1 MFLSNVKMVL
11 KNIFSFFV
19 IFRYGN
25 FTVENITLLKLKVM
39 RKYFIAITAAMSLL
53 SASAEV
59 TYKYD
64 ESTKT
69 LTFSG
74 DGEMNVYTTDI
85 FGDTYINPEWSS
97 LKDEVENVVVN
108 EGVTNIGKHAFM
120 SFSKLKDVKIAS
132 TVEIIDFAAFEGC
145 TSLAEITLPE
155 GLKEFGEEAF
165 FECSSL
171 TSISIPKNV
180 TFLPKSIF
188 QSCKSLKNI
197 NLGNVKKFGP
207 QVFQYCGFETFDIPE
222 GTKTLSENMFFSCDK
237 IKTIDV
243 PASVEEIESGAFY
256 YCELDTIK
264 FLGETFPKL
273 TGFNNFTMHK
283 EEGDVVISINCNAY
297 TEEAIEAIKSHGGA
311 YDTKI
316 IPAWPYGT
324 DVYSTNNA
332 YGPVTITPVDCD
344 KNLYKISVD
353 LWTSSY
359 QVTWGGTYVVPEE
372 DKNKPEIIVDLSSPA
387 TVIAQI
393 DYVQGGGS
401 SIPTINF
408 SVTKTGMGDV
418 DVEVV
423 EKTSTSHTYK
433 LTATPK
439 EGYEFLYW
447 ETYNEGILTEE
458 QTKNPELTLTI
469 TATEYIQAFFT
480 QSSYCGKDGG
490 ENIVWSIENDTLY
503 LTGEGE
509 MEDYSL
515 FEVAPYSWSLDN
527 FQYVKVG
534 EGITT
539 LGDMAFVLMD
549 NIKEIYLPSTLSVIG
564 SYAFTECDELDNVYF
579 SGITP
584 PSFEQLEDVFAK
596 STEDADEV
604 TIVVPCDA
612 LDAYKEVLTDLKV
625 ICGNSAVD
633 DIDADDFVV
642 VVADGR
648 ISVDRDDF
656 RIYDVLGR
664 DVTSSNGSLTSGVYV
679 VKCGG
684 QTQKA
689 VMR

>member
-1 MFLSNVKMVL
+1 
-11 KNIFSFFV
+11 
-19 IFRYGN
+19 
-25 FTVENITLLKLKVM
+25 M
-39 RKYFIAITAAMSLL
+39 RKLFIAITAAMSLL

-59 TYKYD
+59 TYEYE

-85 FGDTYINPEWSS
+85 FGDTYVNPEWSN
-97 LKDEVENVVVN
+97 LKDEVEHVVIN
-108 EGVTNIGKHAFM
+108 EGVTDIGKHAFM

-132 TVEIIDFAAFEGC
+132 TVEKIDVAAFEEC
-145 TSLAEITLPE
+145 KDLAEITLPE

-165 FECSSL
+165 YGCSSL
-171 TSISIPKNV
+171 TSISIPEKV
-180 TFLPKSIF
+180 TYLPDYIF

-197 NLGNVKKFGP
+197 DLGNVRKFGK
-207 QVFQYCGFETFDIPE
+207 QVFQYCGFEKFVIPD
-222 GTKTLSENMFFSCDK
+222 GVKTLSENMFFSCRNM
-237 IKTIDV
+237 KTIDI
-243 PASVEEIESGAFY
+243 PACVDTIESGAFY

-264 FLGETFPKL
+264 FLGETFPQL

-283 EEGDVVISINCNAY
+283 EDGDVVISINCNAY
-297 TEEAIEAIKSHGGA
+297 TEEAIEAIKSHGGS

-324 DVYSTNNA
+324 DVYSTSNA
-332 YGPVTITPVDCD
+332 YGPLTITPVDCD
-344 KNLYKISVD
+344 KNLYKLSVD

-490 ENIVWSIENDTLY
+490 ENIAWSIKNDTLY

-515 FEVAPYSWSLDN
+515 FEVAPYSWSLDD

-534 EGITT
+534 EGITA
-539 LGDMAFVLMD
+539 LGKMAFVLMD
-549 NIKEIYLPSTLSVIG
+549 NIKKVYLPSTLSVIG

-596 STEDADEV
+596 STEEADDV

-612 LDAYKEVLTDLKV
+612 LDAYKEVLTDMKV

-633 DIDADDFVV
+633 DVDADEIVV

-664 DVTSSNGSLTSGVYV
+664 DVTTSNGSLASGVYV
-679 VKCGG
+679 VKCEG
-684 QTQKA
+684 QTQK
-689 VMR
+689 VVVR

>member
-1 MFLSNVKMVL
+1 
-11 KNIFSFFV
+11 
-19 IFRYGN
+19 
-25 FTVENITLLKLKVM
+25 M
-39 RKYFIAITAAMSLL
+39 RKYLIAITVAMSLL

-85 FGDTYINPEWSS
+85 FGDTYINPEWSN

-165 FECSSL
+165 YECSSL

-197 NLGNVKKFGP
+197 DLGNVRNFGEA
-207 QVFQYCGFETFDIPE
+207 VFKYCGFETFVIPE
-222 GTKTLSENMFFSCDK
+222 GTKTLSENMFFSCRN
-237 IKTIDV
+237 IKKLDI
-243 PASVEEIESGAFY
+243 PASVDTIESGAFY

-264 FLGETFPKL
+264 FLGETFPLL
-273 TGFNNFTMHK
+273 TGFNNFTMNK
-283 EEGDVVISINCNAY
+283 EDGDVVISINCNAF
-297 TEEAIEAIKSHGGA
+297 TQEAIEAIKSHGGS

-332 YGPVTITPVDCD
+332 YGPLTITPVDCD
-344 KNLYKISVD
+344 KNLYKLSVD

-359 QVTWGGTYVVPEE
+359 QVTWNGTYKVSEE

-458 QTKNPELTLTI
+458 QAKNPELTLTI

-490 ENIVWSIENDTLY
+490 ENIAWSIKNDTLY

-515 FEVAPYSWSLDN
+515 FEVAPYSWSLDD

-539 LGDMAFVLMD
+539 LGDMAFVFMD
-549 NIKEIYLPSTLSVIG
+549 NIKKIYLPSTLSVIG
-564 SYAFTECDELDNVYF
+564 SYAFTECDELENVYF
-579 SGITP
+579 SGMTP

-596 STEDADEV
+596 STEDADDV

-612 LDAYKEVLTDLKV
+612 LDAYKEVLTDMNV

-633 DIDADDFVV
+633 DVDADGI
-642 VVADGR
+642 VAVATDGR
-648 ISVDRDDF
+648 ISVNRDDF
-656 RIYDVLGR
+656 RIYDALGR
-664 DVTSSNGSLTSGVYV
+664 DVTSSSGSLTSGVYI
-679 VKCGG
+679 VKCEG
-684 QTQKA
+684 QTQK
-689 VMR
+689 VVVR

>member
-1 MFLSNVKMVL
+1 
-11 KNIFSFFV
+11 
-19 IFRYGN
+19 
-25 FTVENITLLKLKVM
+25 M
-39 RKYFIAITAAMSLL
+39 RKLFIAITAAMSLL

-59 TYKYD
+59 TYEYE

-85 FGDTYINPEWSS
+85 FGDTYVNPEWSN
-97 LKDEVENVVVN
+97 LKDEVEHVVIN
-108 EGVTNIGKHAFM
+108 EGVTDIGKHAFM

-132 TVEIIDFAAFEGC
+132 TVEKIDVAAFEEC
-145 TSLAEITLPE
+145 KDLAEITLPE

-165 FECSSL
+165 YGCSSL
-171 TSISIPKNV
+171 TSISIPEKV
-180 TFLPKSIF
+180 TYLPDYIF

-197 NLGNVKKFGP
+197 DLGNVRKFGK
-207 QVFQYCGFETFDIPE
+207 QVFQYCGFEKFVIPD
-222 GTKTLSENMFFSCDK
+222 GVKTLSENMFFSCRNM
-237 IKTIDV
+237 KTIDI
-243 PASVEEIESGAFY
+243 PACVDTIESGAFY

-283 EEGDVVISINCNAY
+283 EDGDVVISINCNAY
-297 TEEAIEAIKSHGGA
+297 TEDAIDAVKSHGGS

-332 YGPVTITPVDCD
+332 FGPVTITPVDCD

-490 ENIVWSIENDTLY
+490 ENIAWSIKNDTLY

-515 FEVAPYSWSLDN
+515 FEVAPYSWSLDD

-539 LGDMAFVLMD
+539 LGKMAFVLMD
-549 NIKEIYLPSTLSVIG
+549 NIKKVYLPSTLSVIG

-596 STEDADEV
+596 STEEADDV

-612 LDAYKEVLTDLKV
+612 LDAYKEVLTDMKV

-633 DIDADDFVV
+633 DVDADEIVV

-648 ISVDRDDF
+648 ISVDRDNF

-679 VKCGG
+679 VKCEG
-684 QTQKA
+684 QTQK
-689 VMR
+689 VVVR

>member
-1 MFLSNVKMVL
+1 
-11 KNIFSFFV
+11 
-19 IFRYGN
+19 
-25 FTVENITLLKLKVM
+25 M
-39 RKYFIAITAAMSLL
+39 RKLFIAITAAMSLL

-59 TYKYD
+59 TYEYE

-85 FGDTYINPEWSS
+85 FGDTYVNPEWSN
-97 LKDEVENVVVN
+97 LKDEVEHVVIN
-108 EGVTNIGKHAFM
+108 EGVTDIGKHAFM

-132 TVEIIDFAAFEGC
+132 TVEKIDVAAFEEC
-145 TSLAEITLPE
+145 KDLAEITLPE

-165 FECSSL
+165 YGCSSL
-171 TSISIPKNV
+171 TSISIPEKV
-180 TFLPKSIF
+180 TYLPDYIF

-197 NLGNVKKFGP
+197 DLGNVRKFGK
-207 QVFQYCGFETFDIPE
+207 QVFQYCGFEKFVIPD
-222 GTKTLSENMFFSCDK
+222 GVKTLSENMFFSCRNM
-237 IKTIDV
+237 KTIDI
-243 PASVEEIESGAFY
+243 PACVDTIESGAFY

-264 FLGETFPKL
+264 FLGETFPQL

-283 EEGDVVISINCNAY
+283 EDGDVVISINCNAY
-297 TEEAIEAIKSHGGA
+297 TEEAIEAIKSHGGS

-332 YGPVTITPVDCD
+332 FGPVTITPVDCD

-490 ENIVWSIENDTLY
+490 ENIAWSIKNDTLY

-515 FEVAPYSWSLDN
+515 FEVAPYSWSLDD

-534 EGITT
+534 EGITA
-539 LGDMAFVLMD
+539 LGKMAFVLMD
-549 NIKEIYLPSTLSVIG
+549 NIKKVYLPSTLSVIG

-596 STEDADEV
+596 STEEADDV

-612 LDAYKEVLTDLKV
+612 VNAYKEVLTDMKV

-633 DIDADDFVV
+633 DVDADEIVV
-642 VVADGR
+642 VVADGS

-679 VKCGG
+679 VKCEG
-684 QTQKA
+684 QTQK
-689 VMR
+689 VVVR

>member
-1 MFLSNVKMVL
+1 
-11 KNIFSFFV
+11 
-19 IFRYGN
+19 
-25 FTVENITLLKLKVM
+25 M
-39 RKYFIAITAAMSLL
+39 RKLFIAITAAMSLL

-59 TYKYD
+59 TYEYE

-85 FGDTYINPEWSS
+85 FGDTYVNPEWSN
-97 LKDEVENVVVN
+97 LKDEVEHVVIN
-108 EGVTNIGKHAFM
+108 EGVTDIGKHAFM

-132 TVEIIDFAAFEGC
+132 TVEKIDVAAFEEC
-145 TSLAEITLPE
+145 KDLAEITLPE

-165 FECSSL
+165 YGCSSL
-171 TSISIPKNV
+171 TSISIPEKV
-180 TFLPKSIF
+180 TYLPDYIF

-197 NLGNVKKFGP
+197 DLGNVRKFGK
-207 QVFQYCGFETFDIPE
+207 QVFQYCGFEKFVIPD
-222 GTKTLSENMFFSCDK
+222 GVKTLSENMFFSCRNM
-237 IKTIDV
+237 KTIDI
-243 PASVEEIESGAFY
+243 PACVDTIESGAFY

-264 FLGETFPKL
+264 FLGETFPQL

-283 EEGDVVISINCNAY
+283 EDGDVVISINCNAY
-297 TEEAIEAIKSHGGA
+297 TEEAIEAIKSHGGS

-324 DVYSTNNA
+324 DVYSTSNA
-332 YGPVTITPVDCD
+332 YGPLTITPVDCD
-344 KNLYKISVD
+344 KNLYKLSVD

-490 ENIVWSIENDTLY
+490 ENIAWSIKNDTLY

-515 FEVAPYSWSLDN
+515 FEVAPYSWSLDD

-539 LGDMAFVLMD
+539 LGKMAFVFMD
-549 NIKEIYLPSTLSVIG
+549 NIKKVYLPSTLSVIG

-596 STEDADEV
+596 STEEADDV

-612 LDAYKEVLTDLKV
+612 LDAYKEVLTDMKV

-633 DIDADDFVV
+633 DVDADEIVV

-664 DVTSSNGSLTSGVYV
+664 DVTTSNGSLASGVYV
-679 VKCGG
+679 VKCEG
-684 QTQKA
+684 QTQK
-689 VMR
+689 VVVR

>member
-1 MFLSNVKMVL
+1 
-11 KNIFSFFV
+11 
-19 IFRYGN
+19 
-25 FTVENITLLKLKVM
+25 M
-39 RKYFIAITAAMSLL
+39 RKLFIAITAAMSLL

-59 TYKYD
+59 TYEYE

-85 FGDTYINPEWSS
+85 FGDTYVNPEWSN
-97 LKDEVENVVVN
+97 LKDEVEHVVIN
-108 EGVTNIGKHAFM
+108 EGVTDIGKHAFM

-132 TVEIIDFAAFEGC
+132 TVEKIDVAAFEEC
-145 TSLAEITLPE
+145 KDLAEITLPE

-165 FECSSL
+165 YGCSSL
-171 TSISIPKNV
+171 TSISIPEKV
-180 TFLPKSIF
+180 TYLPDYIF

-197 NLGNVKKFGP
+197 DLGNVRKFGK
-207 QVFQYCGFETFDIPE
+207 QVFQYCGFEKFVIPD
-222 GTKTLSENMFFSCDK
+222 GVKTLSENMFFSCRNM
-237 IKTIDV
+237 KTIDI
-243 PASVEEIESGAFY
+243 PACVDTIESGAFY

-283 EEGDVVISINCNAY
+283 EDGDVVISINCNAY
-297 TEEAIEAIKSHGGA
+297 TEDAIDAVKSHGGS

-332 YGPVTITPVDCD
+332 FGPVTITPVDCD

-490 ENIVWSIENDTLY
+490 ENIAWSIKNDTLY

-515 FEVAPYSWSLDN
+515 FEVAPYSWSLDD

-539 LGDMAFVLMD
+539 LGKMAFVLMD
-549 NIKEIYLPSTLSVIG
+549 NIKKVYLPSTLSVIG

-596 STEDADEV
+596 STEEADDV

-612 LDAYKEVLTDLKV
+612 LDAYKEVLTDMKV

-633 DIDADDFVV
+633 DVNADEIVV

-664 DVTSSNGSLTSGVYV
+664 DVTTSNGSLASGVYV
-679 VKCGG
+679 VKCEG
-684 QTQKA
+684 QTQK
-689 VMR
+689 VVVR

>member
-1 MFLSNVKMVL
+1 
-11 KNIFSFFV
+11 
-19 IFRYGN
+19 
-25 FTVENITLLKLKVM
+25 M
-39 RKYFIAITAAMSLL
+39 RKYLIAITAAMSLL

-85 FGDTYINPEWSS
+85 FGDTYVNPEWSN
-97 LKDEVENVVVN
+97 LKDEVEHVVIN
-108 EGVTNIGKHAFM
+108 EGVTDIGKHAFM

-132 TVEIIDFAAFEGC
+132 TVEKIDVAAFEEC
-145 TSLAEITLPE
+145 KDLAEITLPE

-165 FECSSL
+165 YECSSL
-171 TSISIPKNV
+171 TSISIPEKV
-180 TFLPKSIF
+180 TYLPKSIF

-197 NLGNVKKFGP
+197 DLGNVRNFGEA
-207 QVFQYCGFETFDIPE
+207 VFKYCGFETFVIPE
-222 GTKTLSENMFFSCDK
+222 GTKTLSEDMFFSCRN
-237 IKTIDV
+237 IKKLDI
-243 PASVEEIESGAFY
+243 PASVDTIESGAFY
-256 YCELDTIK
+256 YCEMDTIK
-264 FLGETFPKL
+264 FLGETFPQL
-273 TGFNNFTMHK
+273 TGFNNFTMNK

-297 TEEAIEAIKSHGGA
+297 TEEAIEAIKSHGGS

-332 YGPVTITPVDCD
+332 FGPVTITPVDCD

-408 SVTKTGMGDV
+408 SVTKTGMGNV

-433 LTATPK
+433 LTATPE

-469 TATEYIQAFFT
+469 TATEYIQAFFS
-480 QSSYCGKDGG
+480 QSPYCGKDGG
-490 ENIVWSIENDTLY
+490 ENIAWSIKNDTLY

-515 FEVAPYSWSLDN
+515 FEVAPYSWSLDD

-539 LGDMAFVLMD
+539 LGDMAFVFMD
-549 NIKEIYLPSTLSVIG
+549 NIKKIYLPSTLSVIG

-596 STEDADEV
+596 STEEADDV

-612 LDAYKEVLTDLKV
+612 LDAYKEVLTDMNV

-633 DIDADDFVV
+633 DVDADEIV
-642 VVADGR
+642 VVAADGS

-656 RIYDVLGR
+656 RIYDVLGC
-664 DVTSSNGSLTSGVYV
+664 DVTSSNGSLTSGVYI
-679 VKCGG
+679 VKCEG
-684 QTQKA
+684 QTQK
-689 VMR
+689 VVVR

>member
-1 MFLSNVKMVL
+1 
-11 KNIFSFFV
+11 
-19 IFRYGN
+19 
-25 FTVENITLLKLKVM
+25 M
-39 RKYFIAITAAMSLL
+39 RKFFIAITAAMSLL

-120 SFSKLKDVKIAS
+120 SFIKLKNAKIGS
-132 TVEIIDFAAFEGC
+132 TVEIIDVAAFEGC
-145 TSLAEITLPE
+145 TSLVEITLPD

-171 TSISIPKNV
+171 TSFTVPDKVTKLPKNM
-180 TFLPKSIF
+180 FH
-188 QSCKSLKNI
+188 SCTSLKHI
-197 NLGNVKKFGP
+197 DLGNVKEFGES
-207 QVFQYCGFETFDIPE
+207 VFRYCGFETFVIPE
-222 GTKTLSENMFFSCDK
+222 GTKVLSENMFFSCDK
-237 IKTIDV
+237 IRTIDV

-332 YGPVTITPVDCD
+332 FGPVTITPVDCD

-490 ENIVWSIENDTLY
+490 ENIAWSIKNDTLY

-515 FEVAPYSWSLDN
+515 FEVAPYSWSLDD

-539 LGDMAFVLMD
+539 LGDMAFVFMD
-549 NIKEIYLPSTLSVIG
+549 NIKKIYLPSTLSVIG
-564 SYAFTECDELDNVYF
+564 SYAFTECDELENVYF
-579 SGITP
+579 SGMTP

-596 STEDADEV
+596 STEDADDV

-612 LDAYKEVLTDLKV
+612 VDAYKEVLTDMKV

-633 DIDADDFVV
+633 DVDADDVV
-642 VVADGR
+642 VVAADGR
-648 ISVDRDDF
+648 ISVNRENF
-656 RIYDVLGR
+656 RIYDALGR

-684 QTQKA
+684 QTLKA
-689 VMR
+689 VVR

>member
-1 MFLSNVKMVL
+1 
-11 KNIFSFFV
+11 
-19 IFRYGN
+19 
-25 FTVENITLLKLKVM
+25 M
-39 RKYFIAITAAMSLL
+39 RKLFIAITTAMSLL

-59 TYKYD
+59 TYEYD

-74 DGEMNVYTTDI
+74 EGEMNVYSTDI
-85 FGDTYINPEWSS
+85 FGDTYIKPEWSD
-97 LKDEVENVVVN
+97 LKDEVEHVIIN
-108 EGVTNIGKHAFM
+108 EGVTDIGKHAFL
-120 SFSKLKDVKIAS
+120 SFSKLQDVKIAS
-132 TVEIIDFAAFEGC
+132 TVEIIDVAAFEEC
-145 TSLAEITLPE
+145 KALAEITLPK

-165 FECSSL
+165 FGCSSL
-171 TSISIPKNV
+171 TSISIPEKV
-180 TFLPKSIF
+180 TYLPDCIF
-188 QSCKSLKNI
+188 QSCSSLKNI
-197 NLGNVKKFGP
+197 DLGNVRKFGK
-207 QVFQYCGFETFDIPE
+207 QVFQYCGFEKFVIPD
-222 GTKTLSENMFFSCDK
+222 GVKTLSENMFFSCRNM
-237 IKTIDV
+237 KTIDI
-243 PASVEEIESGAFY
+243 PACVDTIESGAFY

-332 YGPVTITPVDCD
+332 YGPLTITPVDCD
-344 KNLYKISVD
+344 KNLYKLSVD

-359 QVTWGGTYVVPEE
+359 QVTWEGTYDVPEE

-458 QTKNPELTLTI
+458 QAKNPELTLTI
-469 TATEYIQAFFT
+469 TATEYVQAFFT
-480 QSSYCGKDGG
+480 QSPYCGKDGG
-490 ENIVWSIENDTLY
+490 ENIAWSIKNDTLY

-515 FEVAPYSWSLDN
+515 FEVAPYSWSLDD
-527 FQYVKVG
+527 FRYIKVG

-539 LGDMAFVLMD
+539 IGDMAFVFMD
-549 NIKEIYLPSTLSVIG
+549 NIEEIYLPSTLSEIG
-564 SYAFTECDELDNVYF
+564 TYAFTECDELKKIYF
-579 SGITP
+579 SGMTP
-584 PSFEQLEDVFAK
+584 PSFDDLENVFAK
-596 STEDADEV
+596 STDEADSV

-612 LDAYKEVLTDLKV
+612 VNAYAEVMTDMNV
-625 ICGNSAVD
+625 ICEKSAVD
-633 DIDADDFVV
+633 DVDADDVV
-642 VVADGR
+642 VVAADGR
-648 ISVDRDDF
+648 ISVNRDEYKIFDT
-656 RIYDVLGR
+656 LGR
-664 DVTSSNGSLTSGVYV
+664 DLTSSNGSLTSGVYV
-679 VKCGG
+679 VRIEG
-684 QTQKA
+684 KA
-689 VMR
+689 YKAIVK

>member
-1 MFLSNVKMVL
+1 
-11 KNIFSFFV
+11 
-19 IFRYGN
+19 
-25 FTVENITLLKLKVM
+25 M
-39 RKYFIAITAAMSLL
+39 RKLFIAITAAMSLL

-85 FGDTYINPEWSS
+85 FGDTYINPEWSN

-165 FECSSL
+165 YECSSL
-171 TSISIPKNV
+171 TSISIPEKV
-180 TFLPKSIF
+180 TYLPKSIF

-197 NLGNVKKFGP
+197 DLGNVRNFGEA
-207 QVFQYCGFETFDIPE
+207 VFKYCGFETFVIPE
-222 GTKTLSENMFFSCDK
+222 GTKTLSEDMFFSCRN
-237 IKTIDV
+237 IKKLDI
-243 PASVEEIESGAFY
+243 PASVDTIESGAFY

-264 FLGETFPKL
+264 FLGETFPQL
-273 TGFNNFTMHK
+273 TGFNNFTMNK

-297 TEEAIEAIKSHGGA
+297 TEEAIEAIKSHGGS

-332 YGPVTITPVDCD
+332 FGPVTITPVDCD
-344 KNLYKISVD
+344 KNQYKISVD

-433 LTATPK
+433 LTATSK

-447 ETYNEGILTEE
+447 ETYNEGILTEA
-458 QTKNPELTLTI
+458 QAKNPELTLTI
-469 TATEYIQAFFT
+469 TATEYIQAFFS
-480 QSSYCGKDGG
+480 QSPYCGKDGG

-509 MEDYSL
+509 MEDYS
-515 FEVAPYSWSLDN
+515 VWTVPPYGWSLDD
-527 FQYVKVG
+527 FEYVKVG
-534 EGITT
+534 EGITA
-539 LGDMAFVLMD
+539 LGKMAFVLMD
-549 NIKEIYLPSTLSVIG
+549 NIKKVYLPSTLSVIG
-564 SYAFTECDELDNVYF
+564 SYAFTECDELENVYF
-579 SGITP
+579 SGMTP

-596 STEDADEV
+596 STEEADDV

-612 LDAYKEVLTDLKV
+612 VNAYKEVLTDMKV

-633 DIDADDFVV
+633 DIDADDVV
-642 VVADGR
+642 VVAADGR

-664 DVTSSNGSLTSGVYV
+664 DVTSSNGSLASGVYV
-679 VKCGG
+679 VKCEGK
-684 QTQKA
+684 TIKT
-689 VMR
+689 VVR

>member
-1 MFLSNVKMVL
+1 
-11 KNIFSFFV
+11 
-19 IFRYGN
+19 
-25 FTVENITLLKLKVM
+25 M
-39 RKYFIAITAAMSLL
+39 RKLFIAIATAMSLL

-59 TYKYD
+59 TYEYD

-74 DGEMNVYTTDI
+74 EGEMEVYTTDI
-85 FGDTYINPEWSS
+85 FGDTYINPAWSN
-97 LKDEVENVVVN
+97 LKDEVENVVIN
-108 EGVTNIGKHAFM
+108 EGVTDIGKHAFL
-120 SFSKLKDVKIAS
+120 SFSKLKSVKIAS

-145 TSLAEITLPE
+145 TSLSEITLPE

-165 FECSSL
+165 YECSSL
-171 TSISIPKNV
+171 TSISIPQKV
-180 TFLPKSIF
+180 TYLPKSIF

-197 NLGNVKKFGP
+197 DLGNVRKFGEA
-207 QVFQYCGFETFDIPE
+207 VFEYCGFETFVIPE
-222 GTKTLSENMFFSCDK
+222 GTKTLSENMFFSCRN
-237 IKTIDV
+237 IKKLDI
-243 PASVEEIESGAFY
+243 PASVDTIESGAFY

-264 FLGETFPKL
+264 FLGETFPLL

-297 TEEAIEAIKSHGGA
+297 TEEAIEAIKSHGGS

-332 YGPVTITPVDCD
+332 FGPVTITPVDCD

-359 QVTWGGTYVVPEE
+359 QVTWNGTYKVSEE

-387 TVIAQI
+387 TLIAQI

-423 EKTSTSHTYK
+423 EKTNTSHTYK

-490 ENIVWSIENDTLY
+490 ENIAWSIKNDTLY
-503 LTGEGE
+503 LTGNGE
-509 MEDYSL
+509 MENYTL
-515 FEVAPYSWSLDN
+515 FEVAPYSWSLDD
-527 FQYVKVG
+527 FKYVKVG

-539 LGDMAFVLMD
+539 IGDMAFVFMD
-549 NIKEIYLPSTLSVIG
+549 NIEYIYLPSTLSGIG
-564 SYAFTECDELDNVYF
+564 SYAFTECDELKKIYF
-579 SGITP
+579 SGMTP

-596 STEDADEV
+596 STEDADDV

-612 LDAYKEVLTDLKV
+612 LDAYKEVLTDTKV

-633 DIDADDFVV
+633 DIDSDEIVV
-642 VVADGR
+642 VAADGR
-648 ISVDRDDF
+648 ISVDRDEF
-656 RIYDVLGR
+656 KIFDVLGR

-684 QTQKA
+684 KTIKT
-689 VMR
+689 VVR

>member
-1 MFLSNVKMVL
+1 
-11 KNIFSFFV
+11 
-19 IFRYGN
+19 
-25 FTVENITLLKLKVM
+25 M
-39 RKYFIAITAAMSLL
+39 RKYLIAITVAMSLL

-85 FGDTYINPEWSS
+85 FGDTYINLEWSS

-165 FECSSL
+165 YECSSL

-197 NLGNVKKFGP
+197 DLENVRNFGEA
-207 QVFQYCGFETFDIPE
+207 VFKYCGFETFVIPE
-222 GTKTLSENMFFSCDK
+222 GTKTLSENMFFSCRN
-237 IKTIDV
+237 IKKLDI
-243 PASVEEIESGAFY
+243 PASVDTIESGAFY

-264 FLGETFPKL
+264 FLGETFPLL
-273 TGFNNFTMHK
+273 TGFNNFTMNK

-297 TEEAIEAIKSHGGA
+297 TEEAIEAIKSHGGS

-332 YGPVTITPVDCD
+332 FGPVTITPVDCD

-490 ENIVWSIENDTLY
+490 ENIAWSIKNDTLY

-539 LGDMAFVLMD
+539 LGKMAFVLMN
-549 NIKEIYLPSTLSVIG
+549 NIKKVYLPSTLSVIG
-564 SYAFTECDELDNVYF
+564 SYAFTECDELENVYF

-596 STEDADEV
+596 STEEADDV

-612 LDAYKEVLTDLKV
+612 LDAYKEVLTDMKV

-679 VKCGG
+679 VKCEG
-684 QTQKA
+684 QTQK
-689 VMR
+689 VVVR

>member
-1 MFLSNVKMVL
+1 
-11 KNIFSFFV
+11 
-19 IFRYGN
+19 
-25 FTVENITLLKLKVM
+25 M
-39 RKYFIAITAAMSLL
+39 RKLFIAITAAMSLL

-59 TYKYD
+59 TYEYE

-85 FGDTYINPEWSS
+85 FGDTYVNPEWSN
-97 LKDEVENVVVN
+97 LKDEVEHVVIN
-108 EGVTNIGKHAFM
+108 EGVTDIGKHAFM

-132 TVEIIDFAAFEGC
+132 TVEKIDVAAFEEC
-145 TSLAEITLPE
+145 KDLAEITLPE

-165 FECSSL
+165 YGCSSL
-171 TSISIPKNV
+171 TSISIPEKV
-180 TFLPKSIF
+180 TYLPDYIF

-197 NLGNVKKFGP
+197 DLGNVRKFGK
-207 QVFQYCGFETFDIPE
+207 QVFQYCGFEKFVIPD
-222 GTKTLSENMFFSCDK
+222 GVKTLSENMFFSCRNM
-237 IKTIDV
+237 KTIDI
-243 PASVEEIESGAFY
+243 PACVDTIEYGAFY

-264 FLGETFPKL
+264 FLGETFPQL

-283 EEGDVVISINCNAY
+283 EDGDVVISINCNAY
-297 TEEAIEAIKSHGGA
+297 TEEAIEAIKSHGGS

-324 DVYSTNNA
+324 DVYSTSNA
-332 YGPVTITPVDCD
+332 YGPLTITPVDCD
-344 KNLYKISVD
+344 KNLYKLSVD

-490 ENIVWSIENDTLY
+490 ENIAWSIKNDTLY

-515 FEVAPYSWSLDN
+515 FEVAPYSWSLDD
-527 FQYVKVG
+527 FEYVKVG
-534 EGITT
+534 EGITS
-539 LGDMAFVLMD
+539 LGDMAFVFMD
-549 NIKEIYLPSTLSVIG
+549 NIKKIYLPSTLSVIG
-564 SYAFTECDELDNVYF
+564 SYAFTECVELDNVYF

-596 STEDADEV
+596 STEEADDV

-612 LDAYKEVLTDLKV
+612 LDAYKEVLTDMKV

-633 DIDADDFVV
+633 DVNADEIVV

-664 DVTSSNGSLTSGVYV
+664 DVTTSNGSLASGVYV
-679 VKCGG
+679 VKCEG
-684 QTQKA
+684 QTQK
-689 VMR
+689 VVVR

>member
-1 MFLSNVKMVL
+1 
-11 KNIFSFFV
+11 
-19 IFRYGN
+19 
-25 FTVENITLLKLKVM
+25 M
-39 RKYFIAITAAMSLL
+39 RKLFIAITAAMSLL

-59 TYKYD
+59 TYEYE

-85 FGDTYINPEWSS
+85 FGDTYVNPEWSN
-97 LKDEVENVVVN
+97 LKDEVEHVVVN

-132 TVEIIDFAAFEGC
+132 TVEKIDVAAFEEC
-145 TSLAEITLPE
+145 KDLAEITLPE

-165 FECSSL
+165 YGCSSL
-171 TSISIPKNV
+171 TSISIPEKV
-180 TFLPKSIF
+180 TYLPDYIF

-197 NLGNVKKFGP
+197 DLGNVRKFGK
-207 QVFQYCGFETFDIPE
+207 QVFQYCGFEKFVIPD
-222 GTKTLSENMFFSCDK
+222 GVKTLSENMFFSCRNM
-237 IKTIDV
+237 KTIDI
-243 PASVEEIESGAFY
+243 PACVDTIESGAFY

-264 FLGETFPKL
+264 FLGETFPQL
-273 TGFNNFTMHK
+273 TGFNNFTMNK

-297 TEEAIEAIKSHGGA
+297 TEDAIDAVKSHGGS

-332 YGPVTITPVDCD
+332 FGPVTITPVDCD

-490 ENIVWSIENDTLY
+490 ENIAWSIKNDTLY

-515 FEVAPYSWSLDN
+515 FEVAPYSWSLDD

-534 EGITT
+534 EGITA
-539 LGDMAFVLMD
+539 LGKMAFVLMD
-549 NIKEIYLPSTLSVIG
+549 NIKKVYLPSTLSVIG

-596 STEDADEV
+596 STEEADDV

-612 LDAYKEVLTDLKV
+612 LDAYKEVLTDMKV

-633 DIDADDFVV
+633 DVDADEIVV

-679 VKCGG
+679 VKCEG
-684 QTQKA
+684 QTQK
-689 VMR
+689 VVVR

>member
-1 MFLSNVKMVL
+1 
-11 KNIFSFFV
+11 
-19 IFRYGN
+19 
-25 FTVENITLLKLKVM
+25 M
-39 RKYFIAITAAMSLL
+39 RKYLIAITAAMSLL

-85 FGDTYINPEWSS
+85 FGDTYVNPEWSN
-97 LKDEVENVVVN
+97 LKDEVEHVVIN
-108 EGVTNIGKHAFM
+108 EGVTDIGKHAFM

-132 TVEIIDFAAFEGC
+132 TVEKIDVAAFEEC
-145 TSLAEITLPE
+145 KDLAEITLPE

-165 FECSSL
+165 YECSSL
-171 TSISIPKNV
+171 TSISIPEKV
-180 TFLPKSIF
+180 TYLPKSIF

-197 NLGNVKKFGP
+197 DLGNVRNFGEA
-207 QVFQYCGFETFDIPE
+207 VFKYCGFETFVIPE
-222 GTKTLSENMFFSCDK
+222 GTKTLSEDMFFSCRN
-237 IKTIDV
+237 IKKLDI
-243 PASVEEIESGAFY
+243 PASVDTIESGAFY
-256 YCELDTIK
+256 YCELDTIN
-264 FLGETFPKL
+264 FLGETFPQL
-273 TGFNNFTMHK
+273 TGFNNFTMNK

-297 TEEAIEAIKSHGGA
+297 TEEAIDAVKSHGGS

-332 YGPVTITPVDCD
+332 FGPVTITPVDCD

-490 ENIVWSIENDTLY
+490 ENIAWSIKNDTLY

-515 FEVAPYSWSLDN
+515 FEVAPYSWSLDD

-534 EGITT
+534 EGITS
-539 LGDMAFVLMD
+539 LGDMAFVFMD
-549 NIKEIYLPSTLSVIG
+549 NIKKIYLPSTLSVIG

-596 STEDADEV
+596 STEEADDV

-612 LDAYKEVLTDLKV
+612 LDAYKEVLTDMKV

-633 DIDADDFVV
+633 DVDADEIVV

-648 ISVDRDDF
+648 ISVDRYDF

-679 VKCGG
+679 VKCDG
-684 QTQKA
+684 QSLKA
-689 VMR
+689 VVR

>member
-1 MFLSNVKMVL
+1 
-11 KNIFSFFV
+11 
-19 IFRYGN
+19 
-25 FTVENITLLKLKVM
+25 M
-39 RKYFIAITAAMSLL
+39 RKYLIAITAAMSLL

-85 FGDTYINPEWSS
+85 FGDTYINPEWSN

-120 SFSKLKDVKIAS
+120 SFNKLKDVKIAS

-145 TSLAEITLPE
+145 ISLAEITLPE

-165 FECSSL
+165 YECSSL
-171 TSISIPKNV
+171 TSISIPEKV
-180 TFLPKSIF
+180 TYLPKSIF

-197 NLGNVKKFGP
+197 DLGNVRNFGEA
-207 QVFQYCGFETFDIPE
+207 VFKYCGFETFVIPE
-222 GTKTLSENMFFSCDK
+222 GTKTLSEDMFFSCRN
-237 IKTIDV
+237 IKKLDI
-243 PASVEEIESGAFY
+243 PASVDTIESGAFY
-256 YCELDTIK
+256 YCEMDTIK
-264 FLGETFPKL
+264 FFGETFPQL
-273 TGFNNFTMHK
+273 TGFNNFTMNK

-297 TEEAIEAIKSHGGA
+297 TEDATDAVKSHGGS

-332 YGPVTITPVDCD
+332 FGPVTITPVDCD

-433 LTATPK
+433 LTATPE

-458 QTKNPELTLTI
+458 QAKNPELTLTI
-469 TATEYIQAFFT
+469 TATEYIQAFFS
-480 QSSYCGKDGG
+480 QSPYCGKDGG

-509 MEDYSL
+509 MEDYS
-515 FEVAPYSWSLDN
+515 VWTVPPYGWSLDD

-539 LGDMAFVLMD
+539 LGDMAFVFMD
-549 NIKEIYLPSTLSVIG
+549 NIKKIYLPSTLSVIG

-596 STEDADEV
+596 STEEADDV

-612 LDAYKEVLTDLKV
+612 LDAYKEVLTDMKV

-633 DIDADDFVV
+633 DVDADEIV
-642 VVADGR
+642 VVAADGS

-656 RIYDVLGR
+656 RIYDVLGC
-664 DVTSSNGSLTSGVYV
+664 DVTSSNGSLTSGVYI
-679 VKCGG
+679 VKCDG
-684 QTQKA
+684 QTQK
-689 VMR
+689 VVVR

>member
-1 MFLSNVKMVL
+1 
-11 KNIFSFFV
+11 
-19 IFRYGN
+19 
-25 FTVENITLLKLKVM
+25 M
-39 RKYFIAITAAMSLL
+39 RKLFIAITAAMSLL

-59 TYKYD
+59 TYEYE

-85 FGDTYINPEWSS
+85 FGDTYVNPEWSN
-97 LKDEVENVVVN
+97 LKDEVEHVVIN
-108 EGVTNIGKHAFM
+108 EGVTDIGKHAFM

-132 TVEIIDFAAFEGC
+132 TVEKIDVAAFEEC
-145 TSLAEITLPE
+145 KELAEITLPE

-165 FECSSL
+165 YGCSSL
-171 TSISIPKNV
+171 TSISIPEKV
-180 TFLPKSIF
+180 TYLPDYIF

-197 NLGNVKKFGP
+197 DLGNVRKFGK
-207 QVFQYCGFETFDIPE
+207 QVFQYCGFEKFVIPD
-222 GTKTLSENMFFSCDK
+222 GVKTLSENMFFSCRNM
-237 IKTIDV
+237 KTIDI
-243 PASVEEIESGAFY
+243 PACVDTIESGAFY

-283 EEGDVVISINCNAY
+283 EDGDVVISINCNAY
-297 TEEAIEAIKSHGGA
+297 TEDAIDAVKSHGGS

-332 YGPVTITPVDCD
+332 FGPVTITPVDCD

-490 ENIVWSIENDTLY
+490 ENIAWSIKNDTLY

-515 FEVAPYSWSLDN
+515 FEVAPYSWSLDD

-539 LGDMAFVLMD
+539 LGKMDFVLMD
-549 NIKEIYLPSTLSVIG
+549 NIKKVYLPSTLSVIG

-596 STEDADEV
+596 STEEADDV

-612 LDAYKEVLTDLKV
+612 LDAYKEVLTDMKV

-633 DIDADDFVV
+633 DVDADEIVV

-664 DVTSSNGSLTSGVYV
+664 DVTTSNGSLASGVYV
-679 VKCGG
+679 VKCEG
-684 QTQKA
+684 QTQK
-689 VMR
+689 VVVR

>member
-1 MFLSNVKMVL
+1 
-11 KNIFSFFV
+11 
-19 IFRYGN
+19 
-25 FTVENITLLKLKVM
+25 M
-39 RKYFIAITAAMSLL
+39 RKYLIAITAAMSLL

-85 FGDTYINPEWSS
+85 FGDTYVNPEWSN
-97 LKDEVENVVVN
+97 LKDEVEHVVIN
-108 EGVTNIGKHAFM
+108 EGVTDIGKHAFM

-132 TVEIIDFAAFEGC
+132 TVEKIDVAAFEEC
-145 TSLAEITLPE
+145 KDLAEITLPE

-165 FECSSL
+165 YECSSL
-171 TSISIPKNV
+171 TSISIPEKV
-180 TFLPKSIF
+180 TYLPKSIF

-197 NLGNVKKFGP
+197 DLGNVRNFGEA
-207 QVFQYCGFETFDIPE
+207 VFKYCGFETFVIPE
-222 GTKTLSENMFFSCDK
+222 GTKTLSEDMFFSCRN
-237 IKTIDV
+237 IKKLDI
-243 PASVEEIESGAFY
+243 PASVDTIESGAFY
-256 YCELDTIK
+256 YCEMDTIK
-264 FLGETFPKL
+264 FLGETFPQL
-273 TGFNNFTMHK
+273 TGFNNFTMNK

-297 TEEAIEAIKSHGGA
+297 TEEAIEAIKSHGGS

-332 YGPVTITPVDCD
+332 FGPVTITPVDCD

-359 QVTWGGTYVVPEE
+359 QVTWEGTYVVPEE

-490 ENIVWSIENDTLY
+490 ENIAWSIKNDTLY

-515 FEVAPYSWSLDN
+515 FEVAPYSWSLDD

-534 EGITT
+534 EGITS
-539 LGDMAFVLMD
+539 LGDMAFVFMD
-549 NIKEIYLPSTLSVIG
+549 NIKKIYLPSTLSVIG
-564 SYAFTECDELDNVYF
+564 SYGFTECDELDNVYF

-596 STEDADEV
+596 STEEADDV

-612 LDAYKEVLTDLKV
+612 LDAYKEVLTDMKV

-633 DIDADDFVV
+633 DIDADGI
-642 VVADGR
+642 VAVATDGR
-648 ISVDRDDF
+648 ISVDRYDF

-679 VKCGG
+679 VKCDG
-684 QTQKA
+684 QSLKA
-689 VMR
+689 VVR

>member
-1 MFLSNVKMVL
+1 
-11 KNIFSFFV
+11 
-19 IFRYGN
+19 
-25 FTVENITLLKLKVM
+25 M
-39 RKYFIAITAAMSLL
+39 RKLFIAITAAMSLL

-59 TYKYD
+59 TYEYE

-85 FGDTYINPEWSS
+85 FGDTYVNPEWSN
-97 LKDEVENVVVN
+97 LKDEVEHVVIN
-108 EGVTNIGKHAFM
+108 EGVTDIGKHAFM

-132 TVEIIDFAAFEGC
+132 TVEKIDVAAFEEC
-145 TSLAEITLPE
+145 KDLAEITLPE

-165 FECSSL
+165 YGCSSL
-171 TSISIPKNV
+171 TSISIPEKV
-180 TFLPKSIF
+180 TYLPDYIF

-197 NLGNVKKFGP
+197 DLGNVRKFGK
-207 QVFQYCGFETFDIPE
+207 QVFQYCGFEKFVIPD
-222 GTKTLSENMFFSCDK
+222 GVKTLSENMFFSCRNM
-237 IKTIDV
+237 KTIDI
-243 PASVEEIESGAFY
+243 PACVDTIESGAFY

-264 FLGETFPKL
+264 FLGETFPQL

-283 EEGDVVISINCNAY
+283 EDGDVVISINCNAY
-297 TEEAIEAIKSHGGA
+297 TEDAIDAVKSHGGS

-332 YGPVTITPVDCD
+332 FGPVTITPVDCD

-490 ENIVWSIENDTLY
+490 ENIAWSIKNDTLY

-515 FEVAPYSWSLDN
+515 FEVAPYSWSLDD

-534 EGITT
+534 EGITA
-539 LGDMAFVLMD
+539 LGKMAFVFMD
-549 NIKEIYLPSTLSVIG
+549 NIKKIYLPSTLSVIG

-596 STEDADEV
+596 STEEADDV

-612 LDAYKEVLTDLKV
+612 VNAYKEVLTDMKV
-625 ICGNSAVD
+625 VCGNTAVD
-633 DIDADDFVV
+633 DIDADEIVV

-679 VKCGG
+679 VKCEG
-684 QTQKA
+684 QTQK
-689 VMR
+689 VVVR

>member
-1 MFLSNVKMVL
+1 
-11 KNIFSFFV
+11 
-19 IFRYGN
+19 
-25 FTVENITLLKLKVM
+25 M
-39 RKYFIAITAAMSLL
+39 RKYLIAITVAMSLL

-85 FGDTYINPEWSS
+85 FGDTYINPEWSN

-145 TSLAEITLPE
+145 TSLSEITLPE

-165 FECSSL
+165 YECSSL
-171 TSISIPKNV
+171 TSISIPQKV
-180 TFLPKSIF
+180 TYLPKSIF

-197 NLGNVKKFGP
+197 DLGNVRNFGEA
-207 QVFQYCGFETFDIPE
+207 VFKYCGFETFVIPE
-222 GTKTLSENMFFSCDK
+222 GTKTLSENMFFSCRNM
-237 IKTIDV
+237 KTIDI
-243 PASVEEIESGAFY
+243 PACVDTIESGAFY
-256 YCELDTIK
+256 YCQLDTIN
-264 FLGETFPKL
+264 FLGETFPKV
-273 TGFNNFTMHK
+273 TGYNNFTINK

-297 TEEAIEAIKSHGGA
+297 TQEAVETIKSHGGS

-316 IPAWPYGT
+316 IPAWPDGVE
-324 DVYSTNNA
+324 VYSTSNA
-332 YGPVTITPVDCD
+332 YGPLTITPVDCD
-344 KNLYKISVD
+344 KNLYKLSVD

-359 QVTWGGTYVVPEE
+359 QVTWEGTYDVPEE
-372 DKNKPEIIVDLSSPA
+372 DLHKTEIVVDLSTSA
-387 TVIAQI
+387 TVIANI
-393 DYVQGGGS
+393 EYEPGGGS

-423 EKTSTSHTYK
+423 EKTNTSHTYK
-433 LTATPK
+433 LVATPK

-458 QTKNPELTLTI
+458 QAKNSELTLTI
-469 TATEYIQAFFT
+469 TATEYVQAFFT

-490 ENIVWSIENDTLY
+490 ENIAWSIKNDTLY
-503 LTGEGE
+503 LIGDGE
-509 MEDYSL
+509 MEDYTI
-515 FEVAPYSWSLDN
+515 FEDAPYGWFLDD
-527 FQYVKVG
+527 FHYVKVG

-539 LGDMAFVLMD
+539 IGDMAFVFMD
-549 NIKEIYLPSTLSVIG
+549 NIYEIYLPSTLSEIG
-564 SYAFTECDELDNVYF
+564 SYAFTECDELKKIYF
-579 SGITP
+579 SGMTP
-584 PSFEQLEDVFAK
+584 PSFKQLENVFEK
-596 STEDADEV
+596 SEEADSV

-612 LDAYKEVLTDLKV
+612 VNAYKDVLTDMKV

-633 DIDADDFVV
+633 DVDADGI
-642 VVADGR
+642 VAVATDGR
-648 ISVDRDDF
+648 ISVNRDDF
-656 RIYDVLGR
+656 RIYDALGR
-664 DVTSSNGSLTSGVYV
+664 DVTSSNGSLTSGVYI
-679 VKCGG
+679 VKCEG
-684 QTQKA
+684 QTQK
-689 VMR
+689 VVVR

>member
-1 MFLSNVKMVL
+1 
-11 KNIFSFFV
+11 
-19 IFRYGN
+19 
-25 FTVENITLLKLKVM
+25 M
-39 RKYFIAITAAMSLL
+39 RKLFIAITAAMSLL

-155 GLKEFGEEAF
+155 GLKELGEEAF

-171 TSISIPKNV
+171 TSISIPEKV
-180 TFLPKSIF
+180 TYLPDYIF

-197 NLGNVKKFGP
+197 DLGNVRKFGK
-207 QVFQYCGFETFDIPE
+207 QVFQYCGFEKFVIPD
-222 GTKTLSENMFFSCDK
+222 GVKTLSENMFFSCRNM
-237 IKTIDV
+237 KTIDI
-243 PASVEEIESGAFY
+243 PACVDTIESGAFY

-264 FLGETFPKL
+264 FLGETFPQL

-283 EEGDVVISINCNAY
+283 EDGDVVISINCNAY
-297 TEEAIEAIKSHGGA
+297 TEDAIDAVKSHGGS

-332 YGPVTITPVDCD
+332 FGPVTITPVDCD

-372 DKNKPEIIVDLSSPA
+372 DLHSTEIVVDLSTPA
-387 TVIAQI
+387 TVIANVE
-393 DYVQGGGS
+393 YGS
-401 SIPTINF
+401 NSSNI
-408 SVTKTGMGDV
+408 SLSADV
-418 DVEVV
+418 YGKGKVDIKKLSSSSESA
-423 EKTSTSHTYK
+423 TFK
-433 LTATPK
+433 LTATPD
-439 EGYEFLYW
+439 EGYKFSRW
-447 ETYNEGILTEE
+447 EPFGFGIKLTEE
-458 QTKNPELTLTI
+458 QKTNPEIEVTI
-469 TATEYIQAFFT
+469 TYTNYIDAYFT
-480 QSSYCGKDGG
+480 KIDTTPGSPDVNYCGKDGG
-490 ENIVWSIENDTLY
+490 KNVTWKVQNDTLFV
-503 LTGEGE
+503 LGEGE
-509 MEDYSL
+509 MEDYSIYDDTPFY
-515 FEVAPYSWSLDN
+515 FEKYT
-527 FQYVKVG
+527 YIYVG
-534 EGITT
+534 EGITNVGEASFAN
-539 LGDMAFVLMD
+539 LYSV
-549 NIKEIYLPSTLSVIG
+549 KEVYLPSTITKVG
-564 SYAFTECDELDNVYF
+564 VDAFAYCEKLEKIYF
-579 SGITP
+579 AGATP
-584 PSFEQLEDVFAK
+584 PTFDKLSYIF
-596 STEDADEV
+596 DEIKEV
-604 TIVVPCDA
+604 VQIVVPCDA
-612 LDAYKEVLTDLKV
+612 VNAYKEVLTDMKV
-625 ICGNSAVD
+625 VCGNTAVD
-633 DIDADDFVV
+633 DIDADEIVV
-642 VVADGR
+642 VVADDR

-664 DVTSSNGSLTSGVYV
+664 DVTTSNGSLASGVYV
-679 VKCGG
+679 VKCEG
-684 QTQKA
+684 QTQK
-689 VMR
+689 VVVR

>member
-1 MFLSNVKMVL
+1 
-11 KNIFSFFV
+11 
-19 IFRYGN
+19 
-25 FTVENITLLKLKVM
+25 M
-39 RKYFIAITAAMSLL
+39 RKLFIAITTAMSLL

-74 DGEMNVYTTDI
+74 EGEMNVYSTDI
-85 FGDTYINPEWSS
+85 FGDTYIKPEWSD
-97 LKDEVENVVVN
+97 LKEDVENVVIN

-120 SFSKLKDVKIAS
+120 SFSKLKNVNIAS
-132 TVEIIDFAAFEGC
+132 TVEIIDVAAFEEC
-145 TSLAEITLPE
+145 TSLAEINLPE

-165 FECSSL
+165 FGCSSL
-171 TSISIPKNV
+171 TSISIPEKV
-180 TFLPKSIF
+180 TYLPGYIF

-197 NLGNVKKFGP
+197 DLGNVRKFGK
-207 QVFQYCGFETFDIPE
+207 QVFQYCGFEKFVIPD
-222 GTKTLSENMFFSCDK
+222 GVKTLSENMFFSCRNIRKLD
-237 IKTIDV
+237 I
-243 PASVEEIESGAFY
+243 PASVDTIESGAFY

-297 TEEAIEAIKSHGGA
+297 TEEAIEAIKSHGGS

-324 DVYSTNNA
+324 DVYSTSNA
-332 YGPVTITPVDCD
+332 YGPLTITPVDCD
-344 KNLYKISVD
+344 KNLYKLSVD

-359 QVTWGGTYVVPEE
+359 QVTWEGTYDVPEE

-423 EKTSTSHTYK
+423 EKTNTSHTYK
-433 LTATPK
+433 LVATPK

-458 QTKNPELTLTI
+458 QAKNPELTLTI
-469 TATEYIQAFFT
+469 TATEYVQAFFT
-480 QSSYCGKDGG
+480 QSPYCGKDGG
-490 ENIVWSIENDTLY
+490 ENIAWSIKNDTLY

-515 FEVAPYSWSLDN
+515 FEVAPYSWSLDD

-539 LGDMAFVLMD
+539 IGDMAFVFMD
-549 NIKEIYLPSTLSVIG
+549 NIEEIYLPSTLSEIG
-564 SYAFTECDELDNVYF
+564 TYAFTECDELKKIYF
-579 SGITP
+579 SGMTP
-584 PSFEQLEDVFAK
+584 PSFDDLENVFAK
-596 STEDADEV
+596 STDEADSV

-612 LDAYKEVLTDLKV
+612 VNAYKEVMTDMNV
-625 ICGNSAVD
+625 ICEKSAVD
-633 DIDADDFVV
+633 DVDADDVV
-642 VVADGR
+642 VVAVDGR
-648 ISVDRDDF
+648 ISVNRDEYKIFDT
-656 RIYDVLGR
+656 LGR
-664 DVTSSNGSLTSGVYV
+664 DLTSSNGSLTSGVYV
-679 VKCGG
+679 VRIEG
-684 QTQKA
+684 KA
-689 VMR
+689 YKAIVK

>member
-1 MFLSNVKMVL
+1 
-11 KNIFSFFV
+11 
-19 IFRYGN
+19 
-25 FTVENITLLKLKVM
+25 M
-39 RKYFIAITAAMSLL
+39 RKLFIAITAAMSLL

-155 GLKEFGEEAF
+155 GLKELGEEAF

-171 TSISIPKNV
+171 TSISIPEKV
-180 TFLPKSIF
+180 TYLPDYIF

-197 NLGNVKKFGP
+197 DLGNVRKFGK
-207 QVFQYCGFETFDIPE
+207 QVFQYCGFEKFVIPD
-222 GTKTLSENMFFSCDK
+222 GVKTLSENMFFSCRNM
-237 IKTIDV
+237 KTIDI
-243 PASVEEIESGAFY
+243 PACVDTIESGAFY

-264 FLGETFPKL
+264 FLGETFPQL

-283 EEGDVVISINCNAY
+283 EDGDVVISINCNAY
-297 TEEAIEAIKSHGGA
+297 TEDAIDAVKSHGGS

-332 YGPVTITPVDCD
+332 FGPVTITPVDCD

-372 DKNKPEIIVDLSSPA
+372 DLHSTEIVVDLSTPA
-387 TVIAQI
+387 TVIANVE
-393 DYVQGGGS
+393 YGS
-401 SIPTINF
+401 NSSNI
-408 SVTKTGMGDV
+408 SLSADV
-418 DVEVV
+418 YGKGKVDIKKLSSSSESA
-423 EKTSTSHTYK
+423 TFK
-433 LTATPK
+433 LTATPD
-439 EGYEFLYW
+439 EGYKFSRW
-447 ETYNEGILTEE
+447 EPFGFGIKLTEE
-458 QTKNPELTLTI
+458 QKTNPEIEVTI
-469 TATEYIQAFFT
+469 TYTNYIDAYFT
-480 QSSYCGKDGG
+480 KIDTTPGSPDVNYCGKDGG
-490 ENIVWSIENDTLY
+490 KNVTWKVQNDTLFV
-503 LTGEGE
+503 LGEGE
-509 MEDYSL
+509 MEDYSIYDDTPFY
-515 FEVAPYSWSLDN
+515 FEKYT
-527 FQYVKVG
+527 YIYVG
-534 EGITT
+534 EGITNVGEASFAN
-539 LGDMAFVLMD
+539 LYS
-549 NIKEIYLPSTLSVIG
+549 IKEVYLPSTITKVG
-564 SYAFTECDELDNVYF
+564 VDAFAYCEKLEKIYF
-579 SGITP
+579 AGATP
-584 PSFEQLEDVFAK
+584 PTFDKLSYIF
-596 STEDADEV
+596 DEIKEV
-604 TIVVPCDA
+604 VQIVVPCDA
-612 LDAYKEVLTDLKV
+612 VNAYKEVLTDMKV
-625 ICGNSAVD
+625 VCGNTAVD
-633 DIDADDFVV
+633 DIDADEIVV
-642 VVADGR
+642 VVADDR

-664 DVTSSNGSLTSGVYV
+664 DVTTSNGSLASGVYV
-679 VKCGG
+679 VKCEG
-684 QTQKA
+684 QTQK
-689 VMR
+689 VVVR

>member
-1 MFLSNVKMVL
+1 
-11 KNIFSFFV
+11 
-19 IFRYGN
+19 
-25 FTVENITLLKLKVM
+25 M
-39 RKYFIAITAAMSLL
+39 RKLFIAITTAMSLL

-74 DGEMNVYTTDI
+74 EGEMNVYTTDI
-85 FGDTYINPEWSS
+85 FGDTYIKPEWSD
-97 LKDEVENVVVN
+97 LKDEVEHVIIN
-108 EGVTNIGKHAFM
+108 EGVTDIGKHAFL
-120 SFSKLKDVKIAS
+120 SFSKLQDVKIAS
-132 TVEIIDFAAFEGC
+132 TVEIIDVAAFEEC
-145 TSLAEITLPE
+145 KALAEITLPK

-165 FECSSL
+165 FGCSSL
-171 TSISIPKNV
+171 TSISIPEKV
-180 TFLPKSIF
+180 TYLPDCIF
-188 QSCKSLKNI
+188 QSCSSLKNI
-197 NLGNVKKFGP
+197 DLGNVRKFGK
-207 QVFQYCGFETFDIPE
+207 QVFQYCGFEKFVIPD
-222 GTKTLSENMFFSCDK
+222 GVKTLSENMFFSCRNM
-237 IKTIDV
+237 KTIDI
-243 PASVEEIESGAFY
+243 PACVDTIESGAFY
-256 YCELDTIK
+256 YCRLDTIN
-264 FLGETFPKL
+264 FLGETFPVL
-273 TGFNNFTMHK
+273 TGYNNFTINK

-297 TEEAIEAIKSHGGA
+297 TQEAVETIKSHGGS

-332 YGPVTITPVDCD
+332 FGPVTITPVDCD
-344 KNLYKISVD
+344 KNLYKLSVD

-359 QVTWGGTYVVPEE
+359 QVTWEGTYDVPEE

-387 TVIAQI
+387 TVIANI
-393 DYVQGGGS
+393 EYEPGGGS

-490 ENIVWSIENDTLY
+490 ENIAWSIKNDTLY

-515 FEVAPYSWSLDN
+515 FEVAPYGWSLDD
-527 FQYVKVG
+527 FKYVKVG

-539 LGDMAFVLMD
+539 IGDMAFVLMD
-549 NIKEIYLPSTLSVIG
+549 NIEEIYLPSTLSEIG
-564 SYAFTECDELDNVYF
+564 TYAFTECDELKKIYF
-579 SGITP
+579 SGMTP
-584 PSFEQLEDVFAK
+584 SSFDDLENVFAK
-596 STEDADEV
+596 STDEADSV

-612 LDAYKEVLTDLKV
+612 VNAYKEVLTDMNV
-625 ICGNSAVD
+625 ICEKSAVD
-633 DIDADDFVV
+633 DVDADDVV
-642 VVADGR
+642 VVAADGR
-648 ISVDRDDF
+648 ISVNRDEYKIFDT
-656 RIYDVLGR
+656 LGR
-664 DVTSSNGSLTSGVYV
+664 DLTSSNGSLTSGVYV
-679 VKCGG
+679 VRIEG
-684 QTQKA
+684 KA
-689 VMR
+689 YKAIVK

>member
-1 MFLSNVKMVL
+1 
-11 KNIFSFFV
+11 
-19 IFRYGN
+19 
-25 FTVENITLLKLKVM
+25 M
-39 RKYFIAITAAMSLL
+39 RKLFIAITAAMSLL

-59 TYKYD
+59 TYEYE

-85 FGDTYINPEWSS
+85 FGDTYVNPEWSN
-97 LKDEVENVVVN
+97 LKDEVEHVVVN

-132 TVEIIDFAAFEGC
+132 TVEKIDVAAFEEC
-145 TSLAEITLPE
+145 KDLAEITLPE

-165 FECSSL
+165 YGCSSL
-171 TSISIPKNV
+171 TSISIPEKV
-180 TFLPKSIF
+180 TYLPDYIF

-197 NLGNVKKFGP
+197 DLGNVRKFGK
-207 QVFQYCGFETFDIPE
+207 QVFQYCGFEKFVIPD
-222 GTKTLSENMFFSCDK
+222 GVKTLSENMFFSCRNM
-237 IKTIDV
+237 KTIDI
-243 PASVEEIESGAFY
+243 PACVDTIESGAFY

-264 FLGETFPKL
+264 FLGETFPQL
-273 TGFNNFTMHK
+273 TGFNNFTMNK

-297 TEEAIEAIKSHGGA
+297 TEDAIDAVKSHGGS

-332 YGPVTITPVDCD
+332 FGPVTITPVDCD

-490 ENIVWSIENDTLY
+490 ENIAWSIKNDTLY

-515 FEVAPYSWSLDN
+515 FEVAPYSWSLDD

-534 EGITT
+534 EGITA
-539 LGDMAFVLMD
+539 LGKMAFVLMD
-549 NIKEIYLPSTLSVIG
+549 NIKKVYLPSTLSVIG

-596 STEDADEV
+596 STEEADDV

-612 LDAYKEVLTDLKV
+612 VNAYKEVLTDMKV

-633 DIDADDFVV
+633 DVDADEIVV

-679 VKCGG
+679 VKCEG
-684 QTQKA
+684 QTQK
-689 VMR
+689 VVVR